1 MELQPGV
8 GMLRRPG
15 TAFEYY
21 AYLNPY
27 SKVTNHKFY
36 ESLDLGVIEKSK
48 ALPSLDAKSFLSNFW
63 HFDSWQSL

>member
-1 MELQPGV
+1 MQQIFFPIQVAEFGGNMELQPGV

-27 SKVTNHKFY
+27 SKVRPISSVYKIRKMVG
-36 ESLDLGVIEKSK
+36 LK
-48 ALPSLDAKSFLSNFW
+48 
-63 HFDSWQSL
+63 